1 MPCAEQNEFIREG
14 AWGGGGAEPS
24 AAGRFLQFYGKNSD
38 FNAILITLALSWSH
52 ASKYSELVKF
62 RNHRKN

>member
-14 AWGGGGAEPS
+14 AWEGAEPS

-38 FNAILITLALSWSH
+38 FNAILITLALS
-52 ASKYSELVKF
+52 
-62 RNHRKN
+62 